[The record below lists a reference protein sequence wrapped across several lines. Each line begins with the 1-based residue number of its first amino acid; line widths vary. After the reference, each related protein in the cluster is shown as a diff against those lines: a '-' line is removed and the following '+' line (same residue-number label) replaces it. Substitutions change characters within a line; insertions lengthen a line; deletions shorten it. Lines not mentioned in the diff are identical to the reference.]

1 MERKEKITAQ
11 RWIMFAIGMYLF
23 GAGIA
28 ITIKAAIGVT
38 PLSGVTT
45 ILNKIF
51 PAISIGTFSFGVNAS
66 FLLCQYLFEPKSF
79 KTKNFMQI
87 IPVFLTSVFIDL
99 NMWIFSFINP
109 QSYVSALITLLVG
122 CVVQGVCF
130 ALLVRAGIILM
141 PIETFI
147 SLLARRFNKSWGIC
161 KIWMDVSMV
170 ILTIIISLI
179 AYRRIEVIR
188 EGTLISALLVGRI
201 TQFTQLGM
209 DRAFAFPQNVTSK
222 E

>member
-66 FLLCQYLFEPKSF
+66 FL
-79 KTKNFMQI
+79 
-87 IPVFLTSVFIDL
+87 
-99 NMWIFSFINP
+99 
-109 QSYVSALITLLVG
+109 
-122 CVVQGVCF
+122 
-130 ALLVRAGIILM
+130 R
-141 PIETFI
+141 
-147 SLLARRFNKSWGIC
+147 
-161 KIWMDVSMV
+161 
-170 ILTIIISLI
+170 
-179 AYRRIEVIR
+179 
-188 EGTLISALLVGRI
+188 
-201 TQFTQLGM
+201 
-209 DRAFAFPQNVTSK
+209 
-222 E
+222 